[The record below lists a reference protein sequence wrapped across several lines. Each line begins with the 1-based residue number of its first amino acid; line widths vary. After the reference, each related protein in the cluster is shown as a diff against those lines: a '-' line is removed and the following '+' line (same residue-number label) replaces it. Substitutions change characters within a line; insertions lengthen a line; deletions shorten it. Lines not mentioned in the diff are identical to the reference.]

1 MFCSVDFHGWYI
13 PTFAQQ
19 MDLIAAERST
29 VRRQKAF
36 RIERHCDF
44 VVHLLRGDE
53 VANP

>member
-1 MFCSVDFHGWYI
+1 
-13 PTFAQQ
+13 